1 MKKYIVL
8 VVTTL
13 ILTGLAGC
21 SMTKNRYNHY
31 GVVKYLENKY
41 DDKFEY
47 YETYGGTLFDSDSWK
62 KFICTS
68 EKYPGKHILVIY
80 DVKYKKYHD
89 NYLDIKYARQVDELF
104 DSMLSEVFGE
114 NTYCFPHYED
124 EDIDGSVS
132 EFDGD
137 TTFEQYIAMK
147 RLFLYSFVKSDKSN
161 EEIQGIVT
169 QMLDLVGLPGTQD
182 LYPAE
187 LSGGMKKRVGLAR
200 AIAVNPEIVL
210 YDEPTAG
217 LDPIMSRNIS
227 RLIKKTQEQLHVTSV
242 LVTHD
247 MQSAFYA
254 ADRVAMLYEGHIVA
268 IGTAEEMKNSTNP
281 IVKAFI
287 EGREIKEQVIK

>member
-1 MKKYIVL
+1 MAEAVISLRQLNITFGTHTVLDNIDLDVYQGETLAVLGPSGTGKSTVLRSMIGLLEPNGGQIFIQGEDVSGLDEDGWNRLRMKMGMVFQYS
-8 VVTTL
+8 
-13 ILTGLAGC
+13 A
-21 SMTKNRYNHY
+21 
-31 GVVKYLENKY
+31 
-41 DDKFEY
+41 
-47 YETYGGTLFDSDSWK
+47 LFD
-62 KFICTS
+62 FLT
-68 EKYPGKHILVIY
+68 V
-80 DVKYKKYHD
+80 
-89 NYLDIKYARQVDELF
+89 
-104 DSMLSEVFGE
+104 GE
-114 NTYCFPHYED
+114 NVAFGLRQHT
-124 EDIDGSVS
+124 
-132 EFDGD
+132 
-137 TTFEQYIAMK
+137 
-147 RLFLYSFVKSDKSN
+147 DKSN

-254 ADRVAMLYEGHIVA
+254 GDRVAMLYEGHIVA

>member
-1 MKKYIVL
+1 MAEAVISLRQLNITFGTHTVLDNIDLDVYKGETLAVLGPSGTGKSTVLRSMIGLLEPNGGQIFIQGEDVSGLDEDGWNRLRMKMGMVFQYS
-8 VVTTL
+8 
-13 ILTGLAGC
+13 A
-21 SMTKNRYNHY
+21 
-31 GVVKYLENKY
+31 
-41 DDKFEY
+41 
-47 YETYGGTLFDSDSWK
+47 LFD
-62 KFICTS
+62 FLT
-68 EKYPGKHILVIY
+68 V
-80 DVKYKKYHD
+80 
-89 NYLDIKYARQVDELF
+89 
-104 DSMLSEVFGE
+104 GE
-114 NTYCFPHYED
+114 NVAFGLRQHTD
-124 EDIDGSVS
+124 
-132 EFDGD
+132 
-137 TTFEQYIAMK
+137 
-147 RLFLYSFVKSDKSN
+147 KSD

-210 YDEPTAG
+210 CDEPTAG

>member
-1 MKKYIVL
+1 MAEAVISLRQLNITFGTHTVLDNIDLDVYKGETLAVLGPSGTGKSTVLRSMIGLLEPNGGQIFIQGEDVSGLDEDGWNRLRMKMGMVFQYS
-8 VVTTL
+8 
-13 ILTGLAGC
+13 A
-21 SMTKNRYNHY
+21 
-31 GVVKYLENKY
+31 
-41 DDKFEY
+41 
-47 YETYGGTLFDSDSWK
+47 LFD
-62 KFICTS
+62 FLT
-68 EKYPGKHILVIY
+68 V
-80 DVKYKKYHD
+80 
-89 NYLDIKYARQVDELF
+89 
-104 DSMLSEVFGE
+104 GE
-114 NTYCFPHYED
+114 NVAFGLRQHT
-124 EDIDGSVS
+124 
-132 EFDGD
+132 
-137 TTFEQYIAMK
+137 
-147 RLFLYSFVKSDKSN
+147 DKSN

-281 IVKAFI
+281 IVKAFV

>member
-1 MKKYIVL
+1 MAEAVISLRQLNITFGTHTVLDNIDLDVYKGETLAVLGPSGTGKSTVLRSMIGLLEPNGGQIFIQGEDVSGLDEDGWNRLRMKMGMVFQYS
-8 VVTTL
+8 
-13 ILTGLAGC
+13 A
-21 SMTKNRYNHY
+21 
-31 GVVKYLENKY
+31 
-41 DDKFEY
+41 
-47 YETYGGTLFDSDSWK
+47 LFD
-62 KFICTS
+62 FLT
-68 EKYPGKHILVIY
+68 V
-80 DVKYKKYHD
+80 
-89 NYLDIKYARQVDELF
+89 
-104 DSMLSEVFGE
+104 GE
-114 NTYCFPHYED
+114 NVAFGLRQHT
-124 EDIDGSVS
+124 
-132 EFDGD
+132 
-137 TTFEQYIAMK
+137 
-147 RLFLYSFVKSDKSN
+147 DKSN

-169 QMLDLVGLPGTQD
+169 QMLDLVGLPDTQN
-182 LYPAE
+182 LYPSE

>member
-1 MKKYIVL
+1 MAEAVISLRQLNITFGTHTVLDNIDLDVYKGETLAVLGPSGTGKSTVLRSMIGLLEPNGGQIFIQGEDVSGLDEDGWNRLRMKMGMVFQYS
-8 VVTTL
+8 
-13 ILTGLAGC
+13 A
-21 SMTKNRYNHY
+21 
-31 GVVKYLENKY
+31 
-41 DDKFEY
+41 
-47 YETYGGTLFDSDSWK
+47 LFD
-62 KFICTS
+62 FLT
-68 EKYPGKHILVIY
+68 V
-80 DVKYKKYHD
+80 
-89 NYLDIKYARQVDELF
+89 
-104 DSMLSEVFGE
+104 GE
-114 NTYCFPHYED
+114 NVAFGLRQHTD
-124 EDIDGSVS
+124 
-132 EFDGD
+132 
-137 TTFEQYIAMK
+137 
-147 RLFLYSFVKSDKSN
+147 KSD

-254 ADRVAMLYEGHIVA
+254 ADRVAMLYEGHVVA

>member
-1 MKKYIVL
+1 MEEAVISLRQLNITFGTHTVLDNIDLDVYKGETLAVLGPSGTGKSTVLRSMIGLLEPNGGQIFIQGEDVSGLDEDGWNRLRMKMGMVFQYS
-8 VVTTL
+8 
-13 ILTGLAGC
+13 A
-21 SMTKNRYNHY
+21 
-31 GVVKYLENKY
+31 
-41 DDKFEY
+41 
-47 YETYGGTLFDSDSWK
+47 LFD
-62 KFICTS
+62 FLT
-68 EKYPGKHILVIY
+68 V
-80 DVKYKKYHD
+80 
-89 NYLDIKYARQVDELF
+89 
-104 DSMLSEVFGE
+104 GE
-114 NTYCFPHYED
+114 NVAFGLRQHT
-124 EDIDGSVS
+124 
-132 EFDGD
+132 
-137 TTFEQYIAMK
+137 
-147 RLFLYSFVKSDKSN
+147 DKSN

>member
-1 MKKYIVL
+1 MAEAVISLRQLNITFGTHTVLDNIDLDVYKGETLAVLGPSGTGKSTVLRSMIGLLEPNGGQIFIQGEDVSGLDEDGWNRLRMKMGMVFQYS
-8 VVTTL
+8 
-13 ILTGLAGC
+13 A
-21 SMTKNRYNHY
+21 
-31 GVVKYLENKY
+31 
-41 DDKFEY
+41 
-47 YETYGGTLFDSDSWK
+47 LFD
-62 KFICTS
+62 FLT
-68 EKYPGKHILVIY
+68 V
-80 DVKYKKYHD
+80 
-89 NYLDIKYARQVDELF
+89 
-104 DSMLSEVFGE
+104 GE
-114 NTYCFPHYED
+114 NVAFGLRQHTD
-124 EDIDGSVS
+124 
-132 EFDGD
+132 
-137 TTFEQYIAMK
+137 
-147 RLFLYSFVKSDKSN
+147 KSD

-169 QMLDLVGLPGTQD
+169 QMLELVGLPGTQD

-287 EGREIKEQVIK
+287 EGREIKE

>member
-1 MKKYIVL
+1 MAEAVISLRQLNITFGTHTVLDNIDLDVYRGETLAILGPSGTGKSTVLRSMIGLLEPNGGKIYIQGEDVSSLDEDGWNRLRMKMGMVFQYS
-8 VVTTL
+8 
-13 ILTGLAGC
+13 A
-21 SMTKNRYNHY
+21 
-31 GVVKYLENKY
+31 
-41 DDKFEY
+41 
-47 YETYGGTLFDSDSWK
+47 LFD
-62 KFICTS
+62 FLT
-68 EKYPGKHILVIY
+68 V
-80 DVKYKKYHD
+80 
-89 NYLDIKYARQVDELF
+89 
-104 DSMLSEVFGE
+104 GE
-114 NTYCFPHYED
+114 NVAFGLRQHTD
-124 EDIDGSVS
+124 
-132 EFDGD
+132 
-137 TTFEQYIAMK
+137 
-147 RLFLYSFVKSDKSN
+147 KSDA
-161 EEIQGIVT
+161 EISRIVT
-169 QMLDLVGLPGTQD
+169 EMLDLVGLPGTQD

-227 RLIKKTQEQLHVTSV
+227 RLIKKTQEHMHVTSV

-268 IGTAEEMKNSTNP
+268 IGTAAEIKNSSNP

>member
-1 MKKYIVL
+1 MAEAVISLRQLNITFGTHTVLDNIDLDVYKGETLAVLGPSGTGKSTVLRSMIGLLEPNGGQIFIQGEDVSRLDEDGWNRLRMKMGMVFQYS
-8 VVTTL
+8 
-13 ILTGLAGC
+13 A
-21 SMTKNRYNHY
+21 
-31 GVVKYLENKY
+31 
-41 DDKFEY
+41 
-47 YETYGGTLFDSDSWK
+47 LFD
-62 KFICTS
+62 FLT
-68 EKYPGKHILVIY
+68 V
-80 DVKYKKYHD
+80 
-89 NYLDIKYARQVDELF
+89 
-104 DSMLSEVFGE
+104 GE
-114 NTYCFPHYED
+114 NVAFGLRQHTD
-124 EDIDGSVS
+124 
-132 EFDGD
+132 
-137 TTFEQYIAMK
+137 
-147 RLFLYSFVKSDKSN
+147 KSD

-169 QMLDLVGLPGTQD
+169 QMLELVGLPGTQN

>member
-1 MKKYIVL
+1 MAEAVISLRQLNITFGTHTVLDNIDLDVYKGETLAVLGPSGTGKSTVLRSMIGLLEPNGGQIFIQAEDVSGLDEDGWNRLRMKMGMVFQYS
-8 VVTTL
+8 
-13 ILTGLAGC
+13 A
-21 SMTKNRYNHY
+21 
-31 GVVKYLENKY
+31 
-41 DDKFEY
+41 
-47 YETYGGTLFDSDSWK
+47 LFD
-62 KFICTS
+62 FLT
-68 EKYPGKHILVIY
+68 V
-80 DVKYKKYHD
+80 
-89 NYLDIKYARQVDELF
+89 
-104 DSMLSEVFGE
+104 GE
-114 NTYCFPHYED
+114 NVAFGLRQHTD
-124 EDIDGSVS
+124 
-132 EFDGD
+132 
-137 TTFEQYIAMK
+137 
-147 RLFLYSFVKSDKSN
+147 KSD

-169 QMLDLVGLPGTQD
+169 QMLDLVGLPDTQD

>member
-1 MKKYIVL
+1 MAEAVISLRQLNITFGTHTVLDNIDLDVYKGETLAVLGPSGTGKSTVLRSIIGLLEPNGGQIFIQGEDVSGLDEDGWNRLRMKMGMVFQYS
-8 VVTTL
+8 
-13 ILTGLAGC
+13 A
-21 SMTKNRYNHY
+21 
-31 GVVKYLENKY
+31 
-41 DDKFEY
+41 
-47 YETYGGTLFDSDSWK
+47 LFD
-62 KFICTS
+62 FLT
-68 EKYPGKHILVIY
+68 V
-80 DVKYKKYHD
+80 
-89 NYLDIKYARQVDELF
+89 
-104 DSMLSEVFGE
+104 GE
-114 NTYCFPHYED
+114 NVAFGLRQHTD
-124 EDIDGSVS
+124 
-132 EFDGD
+132 
-137 TTFEQYIAMK
+137 
-147 RLFLYSFVKSDKSN
+147 KSD

-169 QMLDLVGLPGTQD
+169 QMLDLVGLPDTQD

>member
-1 MKKYIVL
+1 MAEAVISLRQLNITFGTHTVLDNIDLDVYKGETLAVLGPSGTGKSTVLRSMIGLLEPNGGQIFIQGEDVSGLDEDGWNRLRMKMGMVFQYS
-8 VVTTL
+8 
-13 ILTGLAGC
+13 A
-21 SMTKNRYNHY
+21 
-31 GVVKYLENKY
+31 
-41 DDKFEY
+41 
-47 YETYGGTLFDSDSWK
+47 LFD
-62 KFICTS
+62 FLT
-68 EKYPGKHILVIY
+68 V
-80 DVKYKKYHD
+80 
-89 NYLDIKYARQVDELF
+89 
-104 DSMLSEVFGE
+104 GE
-114 NTYCFPHYED
+114 NVAFGLRQHTD
-124 EDIDGSVS
+124 
-132 EFDGD
+132 
-137 TTFEQYIAMK
+137 
-147 RLFLYSFVKSDKSN
+147 KSD

-268 IGTAEEMKNSTNP
+268 IGMAEEMKNSTNP

>member
-1 MKKYIVL
+1 MAEAVISLRQLNITFGTHTVLDNIDLDVYKGETLAVLGPSGTGKSTVLRSMIGLLEPNGGQIFIQGEDVSGLDEDGWNRLRMKMGMVFQYS
-8 VVTTL
+8 
-13 ILTGLAGC
+13 A
-21 SMTKNRYNHY
+21 
-31 GVVKYLENKY
+31 
-41 DDKFEY
+41 
-47 YETYGGTLFDSDSWK
+47 LFD
-62 KFICTS
+62 FLT
-68 EKYPGKHILVIY
+68 V
-80 DVKYKKYHD
+80 
-89 NYLDIKYARQVDELF
+89 
-104 DSMLSEVFGE
+104 GE
-114 NTYCFPHYED
+114 NVAFGLRQHT
-124 EDIDGSVS
+124 
-132 EFDGD
+132 
-137 TTFEQYIAMK
+137 
-147 RLFLYSFVKSDKSN
+147 DKSN

-169 QMLDLVGLPGTQD
+169 QMLDLVGMPGTQD

>member
-1 MKKYIVL
+1 MAEAVISLRQLNITFGTHTVLDNIDLDVYKGETLAVLGPSGTGKSTVLRSMIGLLEPNGGQIFIQGEDVSGLDEDGWNRLRMKMGMVFQYS
-8 VVTTL
+8 
-13 ILTGLAGC
+13 A
-21 SMTKNRYNHY
+21 
-31 GVVKYLENKY
+31 
-41 DDKFEY
+41 
-47 YETYGGTLFDSDSWK
+47 LFD
-62 KFICTS
+62 FLTVA
-68 EKYPGKHILVIY
+68 ENVAFGL
-80 DVKYKKYHD
+80 
-89 NYLDIKYARQVDELF
+89 RQH
-104 DSMLSEVFGE
+104 
-114 NTYCFPHYED
+114 T
-124 EDIDGSVS
+124 
-132 EFDGD
+132 
-137 TTFEQYIAMK
+137 
-147 RLFLYSFVKSDKSN
+147 DKSN

-268 IGTAEEMKNSTNP
+268 IGTADEMKNSTNP

>member
-1 MKKYIVL
+1 MAEAVISLRQLNITFGTHTVLDNIDLDVYKGETLAVLGPSGTGKSTVLRSMIGLLEPDGGQIFIQGEDVSGLDEDGWNSLRMKMGMVFQYS
-8 VVTTL
+8 
-13 ILTGLAGC
+13 A
-21 SMTKNRYNHY
+21 
-31 GVVKYLENKY
+31 
-41 DDKFEY
+41 
-47 YETYGGTLFDSDSWK
+47 LFD
-62 KFICTS
+62 FLT
-68 EKYPGKHILVIY
+68 V
-80 DVKYKKYHD
+80 
-89 NYLDIKYARQVDELF
+89 
-104 DSMLSEVFGE
+104 GE
-114 NTYCFPHYED
+114 NVAFGLRQHT
-124 EDIDGSVS
+124 
-132 EFDGD
+132 
-137 TTFEQYIAMK
+137 
-147 RLFLYSFVKSDKSN
+147 DKSN

>member
-1 MKKYIVL
+1 MAEAVISLRQLNITFGTHTVLDNIDLDVYKGETLAVLGPSGTGKSTVLRSMIGLLEPNGGQIFIQGEDVSGLDEDGWNRLRMKMGMVFQYS
-8 VVTTL
+8 
-13 ILTGLAGC
+13 A
-21 SMTKNRYNHY
+21 
-31 GVVKYLENKY
+31 
-41 DDKFEY
+41 
-47 YETYGGTLFDSDSWK
+47 LFD
-62 KFICTS
+62 FLT
-68 EKYPGKHILVIY
+68 V
-80 DVKYKKYHD
+80 
-89 NYLDIKYARQVDELF
+89 
-104 DSMLSEVFGE
+104 GE
-114 NTYCFPHYED
+114 NVAFGLRQHTD
-124 EDIDGSVS
+124 K
-132 EFDGD
+132 GD
-137 TTFEQYIAMK
+137 
-147 RLFLYSFVKSDKSN
+147 

-169 QMLDLVGLPGTQD
+169 QMLDLVGLPDTQD

>member
-1 MKKYIVL
+1 MAEAVISLRQLNITFGTHTVLDNIDLDVYKGETLAVLGPSGTGKSTVLRSMIGLLEPNGGQIFIQGEDVSGLDEDGWNRLRMKMGMVFQYS
-8 VVTTL
+8 
-13 ILTGLAGC
+13 A
-21 SMTKNRYNHY
+21 
-31 GVVKYLENKY
+31 
-41 DDKFEY
+41 
-47 YETYGGTLFDSDSWK
+47 LFD
-62 KFICTS
+62 FLT
-68 EKYPGKHILVIY
+68 
-80 DVKYKKYHD
+80 
-89 NYLDIKYARQVDELF
+89 
-104 DSMLSEVFGE
+104 
-114 NTYCFPHYED
+114 
-124 EDIDGSVS
+124 VS
-132 EFDGD
+132 ENVAFGLRQH
-137 TTFEQYIAMK
+137 T
-147 RLFLYSFVKSDKSN
+147 DKSN

-169 QMLDLVGLPGTQD
+169 QMLDLVGLPDTQD

>member
-1 MKKYIVL
+1 MAEAVISLRQLNITFGTHTVLDNIDLDIYKGETLAVLGPSGTGKSTVLRSMIGLLEPNGGQIFIQGEDVSGLDEDGWNRLRMKMGMVFQYS
-8 VVTTL
+8 
-13 ILTGLAGC
+13 A
-21 SMTKNRYNHY
+21 
-31 GVVKYLENKY
+31 
-41 DDKFEY
+41 
-47 YETYGGTLFDSDSWK
+47 LFD
-62 KFICTS
+62 FLT
-68 EKYPGKHILVIY
+68 V
-80 DVKYKKYHD
+80 
-89 NYLDIKYARQVDELF
+89 
-104 DSMLSEVFGE
+104 GE
-114 NTYCFPHYED
+114 NVAFGLRQHT
-124 EDIDGSVS
+124 
-132 EFDGD
+132 
-137 TTFEQYIAMK
+137 
-147 RLFLYSFVKSDKSN
+147 DKSN

>member
-1 MKKYIVL
+1 MAEAVISLRQLNITFGTHTVLDNIDLDVYKGETLAVLGPSGTGKSTVLRLMIGLLEPNGGQIFIQGEDVSGLDEDGWNRLRMKMGMVFQYS
-8 VVTTL
+8 
-13 ILTGLAGC
+13 A
-21 SMTKNRYNHY
+21 
-31 GVVKYLENKY
+31 
-41 DDKFEY
+41 
-47 YETYGGTLFDSDSWK
+47 LFD
-62 KFICTS
+62 FLT
-68 EKYPGKHILVIY
+68 V
-80 DVKYKKYHD
+80 
-89 NYLDIKYARQVDELF
+89 
-104 DSMLSEVFGE
+104 GE
-114 NTYCFPHYED
+114 N
-124 EDIDGSVS
+124 
-132 EFDGD
+132 
-137 TTFEQYIAMK
+137 IAFGL
-147 RLFLYSFVKSDKSN
+147 RQHTDKSN

-227 RLIKKTQEQLHVTSV
+227 RLIKKTQQQLHVTSV

-268 IGTAEEMKNSTNP
+268 IGTAEEMRNSTNP

-287 EGREIKEQVIK
+287 EGNEIKEQVMK

>member
-1 MKKYIVL
+1 MAEAVISLRQLNITFGTHTVLDNIDLDVYKGETLAVLGPSGTGKSTVLRSMIGLLEPNGGQIFIQGEDVSGLDEDGWNRLRMKMGMVFQYS
-8 VVTTL
+8 
-13 ILTGLAGC
+13 A
-21 SMTKNRYNHY
+21 
-31 GVVKYLENKY
+31 
-41 DDKFEY
+41 
-47 YETYGGTLFDSDSWK
+47 LFD
-62 KFICTS
+62 FLT
-68 EKYPGKHILVIY
+68 V
-80 DVKYKKYHD
+80 
-89 NYLDIKYARQVDELF
+89 
-104 DSMLSEVFGE
+104 GE
-114 NTYCFPHYED
+114 NVAFGLRQHTD
-124 EDIDGSVS
+124 
-132 EFDGD
+132 
-137 TTFEQYIAMK
+137 
-147 RLFLYSFVKSDKSN
+147 KSD

-169 QMLDLVGLPGTQD
+169 QMLDLVGLPDTQD

-254 ADRVAMLYEGHIVA
+254 ADRVAMLYEGNIVA